1 MATMSEHRT
10 AATGHRVSAWAPGL
24 VTFAGAVMIIIG
36 VFHAITGIAAIFED
50 EFFVVTQNYLFDLD
64 VTAWGW
70 MQLLLGVIV
79 FFAGWGI
86 FSGATW
92 ARVTGMVLVTLSA
105 IANFFFIPYYP
116 VWAVLIIALD
126 IAVIWALTVW
136 DRDTASAY

>member
-1 MATMSEHRT
+1 MSEHRT

-36 VFHAITGIAAIFED
+36 VFHAIAGIAAIFED

-79 FFAGWGI
+79 FFAGWGV

-92 ARVTGMVLVTLSA
+92 ARATGMVLVTLSA

-116 VWAVLIIALD
+116 VWAVLIIALN
-126 IAVIWALTVW
+126 IAVIWALVVYGPEEA
-136 DRDTASAY
+136 RG